1 MEEQHPIYGTSFQSL
16 IFTRVAKPKLSEN
29 CATDHNRYLRR
40 IASIALGLVV
50 LLIFSGCGKD
60 PALKT
65 DAELGLNAQQAQG
78 RRVFQLY
85 CGVCHSAYNSKPLK
99 GPSLKGMFQKE
110 YLPSGLVAN
119 DRFVEQTIL
128 RGRNM
133 MPPMGNSLT
142 QQQVEDVL
150 AYLHTL

>member
-1 MEEQHPIYGTSFQSL
+1 VL
-16 IFTRVAKPKLSEN
+16 IFN
-29 CATDHNRYLRR
+29 
-40 IASIALGLVV
+40 
-50 LLIFSGCGKD
+50 GCGKD

-65 DAELGLNAQQAQG
+65 DAELGLNPQQAQG

-85 CGVCHSAYNSKPLK
+85 CGVCHTAYTSKPLK
-99 GPSLKGMFQKE
+99 GPSMKGVLQKQ

-133 MPPMGNSLT
+133 MPPMGNSLS
-142 QQQVEDVL
+142 QQQIEDVI

>member
-1 MEEQHPIYGTSFQSL
+1 
-16 IFTRVAKPKLSEN
+16 V
-29 CATDHNRYLRR
+29 
-40 IASIALGLVV
+40 LGLA
-50 LLIFSGCGKD
+50 LLAAFSGCEKD

-85 CGVCHSAYNSKPLK
+85 CAVCHSAYSSKSLK
-99 GPSLKGMFQKE
+99 GPSLKGIYQKE

-119 DRFVEQTIL
+119 DRFVKQTIL
-128 RGRNM
+128 GGRNM
-133 MPPMGNSLT
+133 MPPMGTSLS
-142 QQQVEDVL
+142 QQQVDDVM

>member
-1 MEEQHPIYGTSFQSL
+1 
-16 IFTRVAKPKLSEN
+16 
-29 CATDHNRYLRR
+29 LRR
-40 IASIALGLVV
+40 IASIALGLAF
-50 LLIFSGCGKD
+50 LAIFSGCEKD

-65 DAELGLNAQQAQG
+65 DAELGLNTQQAQG

-85 CGVCHSAYNSKPLK
+85 CAVCHSAYNSKSLK
-99 GPSLKGMFQKE
+99 GPSMKGVFQKE

-119 DRFVEQTIL
+119 DRFVQQTIV

-133 MPPMGNSLT
+133 MPPMGNSLS
-142 QQQVEDVL
+142 QQQVDDVI

>member
-1 MEEQHPIYGTSFQSL
+1 
-16 IFTRVAKPKLSEN
+16 
-29 CATDHNRYLRR
+29 LRR
-40 IASIALGLVV
+40 IASIALGLAV
-50 LLIFSGCGKD
+50 LVIFSGCEKD

-65 DAELGLNAQQAQG
+65 DAELGLNTQQAQG

-85 CGVCHSAYNSKPLK
+85 CAVCHSAYNSKSLK
-99 GPSLKGMFQKE
+99 GPSMKGVFQKE

-119 DRFVEQTIL
+119 DRFVQQTIV

-133 MPPMGNSLT
+133 MPPMGNSLS
-142 QQQVEDVL
+142 QQQVDDVI